1 MRYGIVSPVV
11 LRWLYIYTSREPCRF
26 LGPSVK
32 AGELHIEKVNYPEDH
47 LPRDI

>member
-1 MRYGIVSPVV
+1 MRYGIVSLVV
-11 LRWLYIYTSREPCRF
+11 LRWHPIYTSREPCRF

-32 AGELHIEKVNYPEDH
+32 ADELHVEKVNYSEDH